1 MLSPSKSA
9 RQLLLIVLFFFLNT
23 FVVIAQESES
33 PGFLLST
40 KTLASRVQA
49 IEQANDLRQ
58 VQSKEDWQNHR
69 EFLREQLR
77 EMLAI
82 PTLDAR
88 NTNLDPVVHKT
99 LETDRITVDNLTF
112 QSSPGLYV
120 TANLYRP
127 KNIQGRLPAIVYVCG
142 HAQVKEKEMSLG
154 NKTHYQ
160 HHPVWF
166 AENGYIAL
174 AIDTI
179 QLGEIEG
186 IHHGLYRFNRWDWPS
201 RGYTPA
207 GVEAWNAS
215 RAIDY
220 LVSREDVD
228 PAKLGI
234 TGRSGGGATSW
245 FAAAIDPRIQVVIP
259 VAGITDLRDHVID
272 QCIRG
277 HCDCMFF
284 LNRYGWDYSTLASLI
299 HPRALLIGN
308 TDEDPIFPLDGVYR
322 IQQQIRHVYQLEE
335 KNHLGIHWTSGGHQ
349 DTQELQLGAF
359 VWFDKHLK
367 QQPKTIEQAA
377 IARFEKRQLKVLSQI
392 PTDERVT
399 SVQDWFV
406 PTHSQSLP
414 DSKPQWEQRIHQIRD
429 AVFHCVH
436 GRLPA
441 LNQNTT
447 QLNQTTA
454 PLDWHEKESQ
464 RNDTHHV
471 THFDSPSPMN
481 SIVTLLRVER
491 VPANEANNKD
501 VNKSGTNESDVDS
514 VEMILAED
522 AVWNAW
528 VNRKIEPTPWQNILQ
543 TCDLKSTVYFVFPEQ
558 TGPWTWDTQTQNG
571 VHLRRSYGL
580 VGWSLEGRQ
589 VAGLT
594 HAISLLRS
602 KHPNASLSLSAKR
615 HLAPH
620 ALHAALLEHRL
631 LTRLT
636 LEDLNPNAYFDGFV
650 LLGILRHCDLTETL
664 AATASSLPL
673 TIHSTSDSNSPKPI
687 VTRDLCEQN
696 PLFQKIE
703 QLTGKKLLQ
712 P

>member
-1 MLSPSKSA
+1 MLSPSKSS
-9 RQLLLIVLFFFLNT
+9 RHLLLAALFLLLKT
-23 FVVIAQESES
+23 SLVIAQESES
-33 PGFLLST
+33 PGILLST
-40 KTLASRVQA
+40 KTLASRVHA

-58 VQSKEDWQNHR
+58 IQSKEDWQNHR

-88 NTNLDPVVHKT
+88 KADLAPVVHNT

-127 KNIQGRLPAIVYVCG
+127 KNIQGKLPAIVYVCG

-186 IHHGLYRFNRWDWPS
+186 IHHGLYRFQRWDWPS

-220 LVSREDVD
+220 LVSRDDVD
-228 PAKLGI
+228 PSKLGI

-308 TDEDPIFPLDGVYR
+308 TDEDPIFPLDGVFR
-322 IQQQIRHVYQLEE
+322 IQQQIRHIYQLEE

-367 QQPKTIEQAA
+367 QQPKPIEQAA
-377 IARFEKRQLKVLSQI
+377 SARFEKKQLKVLSQI

-406 PTHSQSLP
+406 PTYAQSLP
-414 DSKPQWEQRIHQIRD
+414 NSQPQWEQRINQIRD
-429 AVFHCVH
+429 EVSHCVY

-441 LNQNTT
+441 LNQNSTD
-447 QLNQTTA
+447 LNET
-454 PLDWHEKESQ
+454 PHLLDWQEKETL
-464 RNDTHHV
+464 RNDTHQV
-471 THFDSPSPMN
+471 TRFDSPVPMN
-481 SIVTLLRVER
+481 SIVTLLRVEH
-491 VPANEANNKD
+491 VPAKETNNKD
-501 VNKSGTNESDVDS
+501 TNKSDIDS
-514 VEMILAED
+514 VQMILAED

-528 VNRKIEPTPWQNILQ
+528 ANRNIDSKPWQNILQ
-543 TCDLKSTVYFVFPEQ
+543 TCDPKSTVYFVFPEQ

-571 VHLRRSYGL
+571 VHLRRAYGL

-589 VAGLT
+589 VAGVT
-594 HAISLLRS
+594 HAISLLKS
-602 KHPNASLSLSAKR
+602 KHSNASIELTAKR
-615 HLAPH
+615 QLAPH
-620 ALHAALLEHRL
+620 ALHAALLAHRL

-636 LEDLNPNAYFDGFV
+636 LEDLHPNAYYEGFV
-650 LLGILRHCDLTETL
+650 LLGILRHCDLIETI

-673 TIHSTSDSNSPKPI
+673 TINSTIDSNSPKPI
-687 VTRDLCEQN
+687 VTRALCEQT
-696 PLFQKIE
+696 PLFQKIV
-703 QLTGKKLLQ
+703 QLTGKQLLQ

>member
-1 MLSPSKSA
+1 MLSPSKFS
-9 RQLLLIVLFFFLNT
+9 RKLFLTTLFFLLNNLLV
-23 FVVIAQESES
+23 FAQETES
-33 PGFLLST
+33 SGTLLS
-40 KTLASRVQA
+40 KRTLASRVQA

-58 VQSKEDWQNHR
+58 FQSKEEWQKHR
-69 EFLREQLR
+69 ESLRDQLH

-88 NTNLDPVVHKT
+88 KTDLAPLVHNT
-99 LETDRITVDNLTF
+99 LETERITVENLTF

-127 KNIQGRLPAIVYVCG
+127 RNHQGRLPAIVYVCG
-142 HAQVKEKEMSLG
+142 HAQVKENEISLG

-160 HHPVWF
+160 HHPAWF

-186 IHHGLYRFNRWDWPS
+186 IHHGLYRFQRWDWPS

-207 GVEAWNAS
+207 GVEAWNAT

-220 LVSREDVD
+220 LISRDDVD
-228 PAKLGI
+228 PSKLGI

-284 LNRYGWDYSTLASLI
+284 LNRYGWDYSTLASLV

-308 TDEDPIFPLDGVYR
+308 TDEDPIFPLDGVFR
-322 IQQQIRHVYQLEE
+322 IQQQIRHLYQLEE

-359 VWFDKHLK
+359 VWFDKYLK
-367 QQPKTIEQAA
+367 QEPKTIEQAA
-377 IARFEKRQLKVLSQI
+377 SARFEKRQLKVLSQI
-392 PTDERVT
+392 PTDECVT

-406 PTHSQSLP
+406 PVYSHSLP
-414 DSKPQWEQRIHQIRD
+414 NSQPQWEQRISQIRD
-429 AVFHCVH
+429 EVFHCVH
-436 GRLPA
+436 GRLPSFD
-441 LNQNTT
+441 Q
-447 QLNQTTA
+447 QTLA
-454 PLDWHEKESQ
+454 PDQSTSNLDWQEQDSF
-464 RNDTHHV
+464 RNEV
-471 THFDSPSPMN
+471 FQSTHFDLATTLDSMVS
-481 SIVTLLRVER
+481 LLRVER
-491 VPANEANNKD
+491 HLVDAQPKRDN
-501 VNKSGTNESDVDS
+501 DS
-514 VEMILAED
+514 VEIILAED
-522 AVWNAW
+522 AIWDAW
-528 VNRKIEPTPWQNILQ
+528 ANRKVDPKPWQAILEAS
-543 TCDLKSTVYFVFPEQ
+543 DPKSTIYYVFPEQ
-558 TGPWTWDTQTQNG
+558 TGPWAWNTQSPNG

-589 VAGLT
+589 VAGIT
-594 HAISLLRS
+594 QAISHIQS
-602 KHPNASLSLSAKR
+602 KHPNASIELKAKR
-615 HLAPH
+615 TYAPH
-620 ALHAALLEHRL
+620 ALHAALLAHHLLDRL
-631 LTRLT
+631 I
-636 LEDLNPNAYFDGFV
+636 LEDLNPNAYYDGFV
-650 LLGILRHCDLTETL
+650 LLGILRHCDLLETL
-664 AATASSLPL
+664 AATASLLPI
-673 TIHSTSDSNSPKPI
+673 TIKSTSDSNSSAFI
-687 VTRDLCEQN
+687 ATRDLCEQT
-696 PLFQKIE
+696 PLFQKIQ
-703 QLTGKKLLQ
+703 QLTGKQLLQ

>member
-1 MLSPSKSA
+1 MLSPNKSSLH
-9 RQLLLIVLFFFLNT
+9 LLLAALSLLLNT
-23 FVVIAQESES
+23 FLVLAQESDS
-33 PGFLLST
+33 PGIQLST
-40 KTLASRVQA
+40 QTLASRVHA
-49 IEQANDLRQ
+49 IEKANDLRQ
-58 VQSKEDWQNHR
+58 FQSKEDWKDHR

-82 PTLDAR
+82 PMPNAR
-88 NTNLDPVVHKT
+88 NVDLAPVVHKT
-99 LETDRITVDNLTF
+99 LETDRIAVDNLTF

-127 KNIQGRLPAIVYVCG
+127 KNSQGRLPAIVYVCG
-142 HAQVKEKEMSLG
+142 HAQVKENEISLG

-160 HHPVWF
+160 HHPAWF

-186 IHHGLYRFNRWDWPS
+186 IHHGLYRFQRWDWPS

-207 GVEAWNAS
+207 GVEAWNAT

-220 LVSREDVD
+220 LISRDDVD
-228 PAKLGI
+228 SSKLGI

-308 TDEDPIFPLDGVYR
+308 TDEDPIFPLDGVFR
-322 IQQQIRHVYQLEE
+322 IQQQIRHLYQLEQ

-359 VWFDKHLK
+359 VWFDKYLK
-367 QQPKTIEQAA
+367 QEPKPIEQAA
-377 IARFEKRQLKVLSQI
+377 RARFEKRQLKVLSQI

-406 PTHSQSLP
+406 PVYSHSLP
-414 DSKPQWEQRIHQIRD
+414 NSQPQWEQRINQIRD
-429 AVFHCVH
+429 EVFHCVH
-436 GRLPA
+436 GRLPSFD
-441 LNQNTT
+441 Q
-447 QLNQTTA
+447 QTLA
-454 PLDWHEKESQ
+454 PDQPTENLDWQEKDSFRNEVSQ
-464 RNDTHHV
+464 S
-471 THFDSPSPMN
+471 THFDLATTSDSMV
-481 SIVTLLRVER
+481 SFLRVER
-491 VPANEANNKD
+491 HLVDDQSKRDN
-501 VNKSGTNESDVDS
+501 DS
-514 VEMILAED
+514 VEIILAENAIWD
-522 AVWNAW
+522 AWA
-528 VNRKIEPTPWQNILQ
+528 NRKVDPKPWQAILEAS
-543 TCDLKSTVYFVFPEQ
+543 DPKSTIYYVFPEQ
-558 TGPWTWDTQTQNG
+558 TGPWAWNTQSPNG

-589 VAGLT
+589 VAGIT
-594 HAISLLRS
+594 QAMSLIES
-602 KHPNASLSLSAKR
+602 KHPNASIKLTAKNKY
-615 HLAPH
+615 APH

-636 LEDLNPNAYFDGFV
+636 LEDLNPNAYYEGFV
-650 LLGILRHCDLTETL
+650 LLGILRHCDLFETL
-664 AATASSLPL
+664 AATASLLPITL
-673 TIHSTSDSNSPKPI
+673 NATSDSNSPKPT
-687 VTRDLCEQN
+687 VTRDLCKQS

-703 QLTGKKLLQ
+703 QLTGKQLLQ

>member
-1 MLSPSKSA
+1 MNTRIRSIQSHFLITA
-9 RQLLLIVLFFFLNT
+9 VFLLNLLPTV
-23 FVVIAQESES
+23 AQESVS
-33 PGFLLST
+33 PGISLSQ
-40 KTLASRVQA
+40 KTLASRVHA
-49 IEQANDLRQ
+49 IEQANDLKQ
-58 VQSKEDWQNHR
+58 FQSKEDWQQHR
-69 EFLREQLR
+69 EILREQLR

-82 PTLDAR
+82 PPNNAR
-88 NTNLDPVVHKT
+88 NSDLAPTVFET
-99 LETDRITVDNLTF
+99 LETDKILVDKLTF

-127 KNIQGRLPAIVYVCG
+127 RNIQEPLPAIVYVCG
-142 HAQVKEKEMSLG
+142 HAQVKEKEVSLG

-160 HHPVWF
+160 HHPAWF

-186 IHHGLYRFNRWDWPS
+186 IHHGLYRFQRWDWPS

-220 LVSREDVD
+220 LVSRDDVD
-228 PAKLGI
+228 PSKLGI

-272 QCIRG
+272 QCVRG

-284 LNRYGWDYSTLASLI
+284 LNRYGWDYNTLASLV

-308 TDEDPIFPLDGVYR
+308 TDEDPIFPLDGVFR
-322 IQQQIRHVYQLEE
+322 IQQQIRHIYQLEE

-367 QQPKTIEQAA
+367 QQPKIIEQAA
-377 IARFEKRQLKVLSQI
+377 VPRFEKRQLKVLSQI

-406 PTHSQSLP
+406 PTSSQSLP
-414 DSKPQWEQRIHQIRD
+414 NSKSQWEQRVHQIRD
-429 AVFHCVH
+429 EVFHCVH
-436 GRLPA
+436 GRLPTFQ
-441 LNQNTT
+441 QNTPT
-447 QLNQTTA
+447 HDHLVSKH
-454 PLDWHEKESQ
+454 DWQEQATLQNEIFHS
-464 RNDTHHV
+464 
-471 THFDSPSPMN
+471 THFDLATTYDSMVS
-481 SIVTLLRVER
+481 LLRVESYR
-491 VPANEANNKD
+491 TEDLPKHENN
-501 VNKSGTNESDVDS
+501 S
-514 VEMILAED
+514 VKIILAED
-522 AVWNAW
+522 EIWDAW
-528 VNRKIEPTPWQNILQ
+528 ANRKTDPTPWQTILAS
-543 TCDLKSTVYFVFPEQ
+543 CDPKSTSYFVFPEQ
-558 TGPWTWDTQTQNG
+558 TGPWAWNTKSPDG

-589 VAGLT
+589 VAGISQ
-594 HAISLLRS
+594 AITLLRS
-602 KHPNASLSLSAKR
+602 KHPKAAIELQAKNR
-615 HLAPH
+615 LAPH
-620 ALHAALLEHRL
+620 ALHAALLEYRNLNRL
-631 LTRLT
+631 L
-636 LEDLNPNAYFDGFV
+636 LEDLNPNSYYDGFV
-650 LLGILRHCDLTETL
+650 LLGILRHCDMTETL
-664 AATASSLPL
+664 AATASVLPI
-673 TIHSTSDSNSPKPI
+673 TVYSDKASDAANP
-687 VTRDLCEQN
+687 VTTNNLLHQT
-696 PLFQKIE
+696 PLFKKIE
-703 QLTGKKLLQ
+703 ELTQQPLLQ